1 MASILERNFG
11 TLEILVSLPTFP
23 TVLHH
28 ESGCLRT
35 SRLTH
40 KLLTKDQVLS
50 ALLFTLFKKP
60 LWMVGSI

>member
-11 TLEILVSLPTFP
+11 TLEILVSVPPFL

-28 ESGCLRT
+28 ESDCLRT

-40 KLLTKDQVLS
+40 KLLMKDQVLS

-60 LWMVGSI
+60 FWMVGSI